1 MRLPF
6 FSSKAADAAP
16 AGRSTPAAAD
26 DPQALRVRAR
36 RRLVGALVLLVV
48 GVVVFPLI
56 FETQPRPLPG
66 NTPILLPEGA
76 PARVAG
82 TVGGAAL
89 PAAAPAASAVRPVL
103 PADAGAEGPAA
114 PASAAPATLPAPA
127 LAPPPPAVARAAS
140 VAVPASAAV
149 ARAEPRPA
157 AKPVTKPEPAAKPE
171 PKVDT
176 KPAPEVGAAGR
187 FVVQVGAYNDLER
200 LKAARARLE
209 KLGYKS
215 YTQDVESATGRRTRV
230 RVGPF
235 ATRQEAEAVAAKVK
249 AAGLQA
255 AILSL

>member
-16 AGRSTPAAAD
+16 AGRSAPGADD

-89 PAAAPAASAVRPVL
+89 PASAGRPVL
-103 PADAGAEGPAA
+103 PADAGTEGPAA
-114 PASAAPATLPAPA
+114 PASAAAAPA
-127 LAPPPPAVARAAS
+127 LAPSQVSPPAAARAAS
-140 VAVPASAAV
+140 VAAPASAAV
-149 ARAEPRPA
+149 ARAEPKPA
-157 AKPVTKPEPAAKPE
+157 TKPTTKPEPAAKPE
-171 PKVDT
+171 PKTDA

-187 FVVQVGAYNDLER
+187 FVVQVGAYNDLDR

-215 YTQDVESATGRRTRV
+215 YTQDVESSTGRRTRV